1 MVFQRLM
8 ISSIFCLFPLKES
21 LVHFYCFQIIMLI
34 RITQKSIR
42 KMDLLVCIYYES
54 HRTVESHQKFVYRPL
69 PQTST
74 TTPTYFCM
82 FTIHVNSQLT
92 FNCNCYQEP
101 DWLFKIRIVNMQKYV
116 GAVVDVCGSGRYT
129 NFLCD
134 STVR

>member
-1 MVFQRLM
+1 MHTN
-8 ISSIFCLFPLKES
+8 S
-21 LVHFYCFQIIMLI
+21 
-34 RITQKSIR
+34 
-42 KMDLLVCIYYES
+42 YYES

-74 TTPTYFCM
+74 TAPTYFCM
-82 FTIHVNSQLT
+82 FTILILNSQST

-101 DWLFKIRIVNMQKYV
+101 DSLFKIRIVNMQNYV
-116 GAVVDVCGSGRYT
+116 GAVVDACGSGRYT